1 MNDTNV
7 TKIYT
12 KTDSIYAKQK
22 EKIESKKEEQK
33 AFNSIPNS
41 FQSENNSKFEFNFV
55 NGSNISETLE
65 VCPFNTICIQH
76 EDVPTIDSNWEN
88 KEFNLTPNGIEVKN
102 YAIKSDDLEI
112 IK

>member
-1 MNDTNV
+1 MNSTNV

-12 KTDSIYAKQK
+12 KSDSIYAKQK
-22 EKIESKKEEQK
+22 EKIESKKEEQR
-33 AFNSIPNS
+33 AFNSVPNS
-41 FQSENNSKFEFNFV
+41 FQSESYSKFEYNFS

-65 VCPFNTICIQH
+65 VCHFNTICIQH
-76 EDVPTIDSNWEN
+76 EDTPTIDSNWEN
-88 KEFNLTPNGIEVKN
+88 KEFNLTSNGIEIKN